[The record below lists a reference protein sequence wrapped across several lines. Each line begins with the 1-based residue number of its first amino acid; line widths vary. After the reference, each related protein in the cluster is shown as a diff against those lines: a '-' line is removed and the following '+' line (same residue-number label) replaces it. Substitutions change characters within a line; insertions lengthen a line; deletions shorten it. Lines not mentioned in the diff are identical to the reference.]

1 MKLLEFFKKRW
12 KYIVSI
18 SISILLLTLILLFGV
33 DFTVLKEILISTN
46 LIYLSGAFLLYILG
60 LIIGALKIL
69 YLLKINDYHIS
80 IFRVILYHTFGM
92 LFSAFTPA
100 KAGYIMI
107 TYPLKKNDVPV
118 SKTLSIFFIG
128 QMFDFALRI
137 PISIVGI
144 ILIITKPF
152 KNNFLWLALVGIFI
166 LIVLSL
172 MAYVLSSGKFFKIE
186 SIIEKRYPKLSI
198 KLRNYKEQYKDLK
211 WRQSL
216 LIAALT
222 LIGWIIFSL
231 KWFLISHAISFPL
244 SLPDCAFLLPL
255 IFIISFLPISVA
267 GLGFVE
273 GGVILL
279 YTLRFPQFTQTFLGS
294 IAVTFMILE
303 RTINI
308 LTALPGIF
316 TFFEVSK

>member
-100 KAGYIMI
+100 
-107 TYPLKKNDVPV
+107 TV